1 MSDPGQ
7 RAHWRFLLQLDRGRR
22 HWTVAALLLALL
34 AAVAAVALVAAAG
47 WLITASAL
55 AGIAASAGLAIT
67 LEIFAPG
74 AAIRAFAVLRT
85 VSRYGERLVGHE
97 AIFRIM
103 ATLRRTLFARF
114 AALPYQRLLSARRAS
129 VQVRLMSDVQTL
141 ENVHAGLLFPTAAAS
156 GATLLLALL
165 AWWWAG
171 AAFALLIGGLGV
183 MMLATCAVTSRL
195 NRHRLLRQEARRDR
209 SRRDLLTLISSHREL
224 YFADTQSQQMQQWL
238 ARESRNNTALLR
250 QRLGAAGG
258 EAMMQWLG
266 AAALI
271 GALWLSAHLLLTDDL
286 LRRALHG
293 ADAIR
298 EAPGAPIMALLIVGI
313 LSLGGLWAGLANAW
327 RQMPQTHSA
336 VRRLLRDKP
345 TWNSTQRPTQGPS
358 KAHSQVPSQPPPQ
371 DPAQDAMP
379 DTRSRTDTTAQ
390 PAEWVLHQ
398 VSLRR
403 SVAGRPLLDQRDLV
417 IAAGSC
423 LYITGPSGIGK
434 SSIASLLCG
443 LLPADSGSVLFAG
456 QPVGTIPE
464 AQRLARIAMMPQD
477 TTLVSATLRDNLTL
491 ANPTLS
497 DDTLRAA
504 LTAVG
509 LEYLASDLDQ
519 WVGLNGRP
527 LSGGEARRVALIRCV
542 LAPGDALI
550 LDEPFRG
557 LDTASATLANDWLH
571 QHQHHRTLIILDHT
585 PRFATS
591 PEILSLP

>member
-1 MSDPGQ
+1 MNEPAQ
-7 RAHWRFLLQLDRGRR
+7 RHHWRFLLQLDTGRR
-22 HWTVAALLLALL
+22 RWTLAALLLALL
-34 AAVAAVALVAAAG
+34 AAFSAVALVAAAG

-55 AGIAASAGLAIT
+55 AGIAASAGVAIT

-141 ENVHAGLLFPTAAAS
+141 ENVHAGLLFPTAAAT

-165 AWWWAG
+165 AAWWAS
-171 AAFALLIGGLGV
+171 ASFALLIIGLGIL
-183 MMLATCAVTSRL
+183 MLATCALTARL

-209 SRRDLLTLISSHREL
+209 SRRELLTLISSHKEL
-224 YFADTQSQQMQQWL
+224 YFADTRSRQMQRWL
-238 ARESRNNTALLR
+238 TREAHNNAALLR

-258 EAMMQWLG
+258 EALMQWLG

-271 GALWLSAHLLLTDDL
+271 AAVWLSAHLLLTDEL
-286 LRRALHG
+286 LRNARVDG
-293 ADAIR
+293 
-298 EAPGAPIMALLIVGI
+298 EAAGSTAAPVMALLIVGM

-327 RQMPQTHSA
+327 RQMPQTHAA
-336 VRRLLRDKP
+336 VRRLLRD
-345 TWNSTQRPTQGPS
+345 RPSPDRS
-358 KAHSQVPSQPPPQ
+358 VPSDSDAPSDTTTQPP
-371 DPAQDAMP
+371 
-379 DTRSRTDTTAQ
+379 
-390 PAEWVLHQ
+390 EWVLDK

-417 IAAGSC
+417 ITAGSC

-443 LLPADSGSVLFAG
+443 LLPADSGTVLFAG

-477 TTLVSATLRDNLTL
+477 TTLLSATLRDNLTL
-491 ANPTLS
+491 ANPALD

-504 LTAVG
+504 LNAVG
-509 LEYLASDLDQ
+509 LDYLTDALDQ
-519 WVGLNGRP
+519 WIGLNGRP

-542 LAPGDALI
+542 LTPADALI

-557 LDTASATLANDWLH
+557 LDTTSATQANDWLR
-571 QHQHHRTLIILDHT
+571 QHQNNRTLIILDHT
-585 PRFATS
+585 PRFPHHQT
-591 PEILSLP
+591 LNLTR